1 MKTYLLDILNRYNRI
16 SETLDVK
23 TILCNKSWWIFND
36 SGDKELY
43 IFQENGSLIASV
55 NGNVINATWQ
65 YISANKSLVI
75 SFKEQ
80 SYMLHPSFVDS
91 IIFALQQD
99 GTERFLFMI
108 NEEQCNS
115 FYPKSLKELNAYF
128 DNIEHRRIKAKREK
142 RKLLL
147 KQQQRERRQAK
158 TNQQE
163 EIERGEI
170 LEIYC
175 QKRKV
180 AIAQCKW
187 IIGLSQIM
195 LFIIVIAIYAFLW
208 WMGILLHWSW
218 FIILIILG
226 GFTLPVIPITA
237 EMLKEY
243 FIKRYISKENLK
255 DNILQ
260 NCTAIK
266 SSNNTLS

>member
-1 MKTYLLDILNRYNRI
+1 MKTYLLDILNRYNRF
-16 SETLDVK
+16 SENLDV
-23 TILCNKSWWIFND
+23 TTVLCNKSWWIFND

-43 IFQENGSLIASV
+43 IFQEGGSLIASV

-80 SYMLHPSFVDS
+80 SYMLHPSFIDN

-128 DNIEHRRIKAKREK
+128 DNIEHRRINAKREK

-147 KQQQRERRQAK
+147 KQQHRERRQAK
-158 TNQQE
+158 INQQE
-163 EIERGEI
+163 EIERRKI

-187 IIGLSQIM
+187 TIGLSHIV
-195 LFIIVIAIYAFLW
+195 LFIIAIAVYAFLW

-218 FIILIILG
+218 FIVLILLG
-226 GFTLPVIPITA
+226 GVTLPVIPLIA
-237 EMLKEY
+237 GMLKEY
-243 FIKRYISKENLK
+243 FIKRYISNGKPK

-260 NCTAIK
+260 NCTIIK
-266 SSNNTLS
+266 SNNNDLS